1 MAPNRGDSAATF
13 SLTEESLC
21 LATDLYQLTM
31 AAAYYSRQPQPR
43 GSFELFVRRLP
54 PYRNFLVFAGLQQA
68 LASLAAL
75 RFGPKEV
82 DYLRLLPQFKHIDSE
97 FFEFLRGFR
106 FAGDVF
112 AILEGTVFFPEEPV
126 LRVTGTLLEAQLVET
141 LLLSIINFQTAIC
154 SKAARIRLAAG
165 KDHLLAEF
173 GSRRA
178 HGPQAA
184 AWVARA
190 AYLAG
195 FDATSNLFAGKA
207 MDIPVVGTMA
217 HSFVMS
223 FDSEREAFEEYVRLF
238 PNNATLLVDT
248 YDSLQGVRT
257 AVDLGCPIAGIRLDS
272 GNLGELARAARDLLD
287 RAGQPDAKILVS
299 GDLNE
304 TKIGLLLADG
314 APIDSF
320 GVGTQLAASA
330 DAPVVGGI
338 YKLVEVTKGKESIP
352 KFKDSTGKSSYP
364 GRKQVVRRILGGY
377 MHGDRIVPADRLTT
391 ASRSQETEES
401 ESSPRMFEEVE
412 LLQPVVKDGR
422 ILPQPSLDES
432 RLYTRQQLTQLP
444 IRLQQMDSDVTP
456 YSVVIDPELEALFDK
471 GRIQRHRL

>member
-1 MAPNRGDSAATF
+1 MPPSPASSRATF
-13 SLTEESLC
+13 VLTDESLC

-31 AAAYYSRQPQPR
+31 AAAYYSRRPPPQ

-54 PYRNFLVFAGLQQA
+54 LHRNFLVFAGLQQA
-68 LASLAAL
+68 MASLSTL
-75 RFGPKEV
+75 RFGDEEV
-82 DYLRLLPQFKHIDSE
+82 DYLRSLAQFKQVESG
-97 FFEFLRGFR
+97 FFEYLKD
-106 FAGDVF
+106 FAFSGDVY
-112 AILEGTVFFPEEPV
+112 AMPEGTVFFPEEPV
-126 LRVTGTLLEAQLVET
+126 MRVTGTLLEAQLIET
-141 LLLSIINFQTAIC
+141 LLLSIVNFQTAIC

-165 KDHLLAEF
+165 SDRSLAEF

-195 FDATSNLFAGKA
+195 FDSTSNLFAGKA
-207 MDIPVVGTMA
+207 MGIPVVGTMA

-223 FDSEREAFEEYVRLF
+223 FDSEREAFEEYVQLF
-238 PNNATLLVDT
+238 PENAILLVDT

-257 AVDLGCPIAGIRLDS
+257 AIDLGCPIAGIRLDS
-272 GNLGELARAARDLLD
+272 GNLGELARGARDLLD
-287 RAGQPDAKILVS
+287 RNGHSAAKILVS

-320 GVGTQLAASA
+320 GVGTQLATCA

-338 YKLVEVTKGKESIP
+338 YKLVEVLKGMESIP
-352 KFKDSTGKSSYP
+352 KFKDSTGKSTYP
-364 GRKQVVRRILGGY
+364 GRKQVIRRVSNGR
-377 MHGDRIVPADRLTT
+377 MHGDRIVPADK
-391 ASRSQETEES
+391 AAHSGRSELMSDEQ
-401 ESSPRMFEEVE
+401 E
-412 LLQPVVKDGR
+412 LLQQVIKDGEV
-422 ILPQPSLDES
+422 LPQPSLIES
-432 RLYTRQQLTQLP
+432 RLYTKGQLAELP
-444 IRLQQMDSDVTP
+444 VRLQQMDTEVTP
-456 YSVVIDPELEALFDK
+456 YSVVIDPDLQALFDR

>member
-1 MAPNRGDSAATF
+1 MPPDSASSAATF
-13 SLTEESLC
+13 SLTNESLC

-31 AAAYYSRQPQPR
+31 AAAYYSQRPQPQ

-54 PYRNFLVFAGLQQA
+54 PHRNFLLFAGLQQA
-68 LASLAAL
+68 LASLTVL
-75 RFGPKEV
+75 RFAAEEI
-82 DYLRLLPQFKHIDSE
+82 DYLKSLSQFKQIDSG
-97 FFEFLRGFR
+97 FFQFLEEFR
-106 FAGDVF
+106 FTGDVY
-112 AILEGTVFFPEEPV
+112 AIPEGTVFFPDEPV
-126 LRVTGTLLEAQLVET
+126 MRVSGTLLEAQLIET

-165 KDHLLAEF
+165 KDHSLAEF

-184 AWVARA
+184 SWVARA

-223 FDSEREAFEEYVRLF
+223 FDSEREAFEEYVQLF
-238 PNNATLLVDT
+238 PDNATLLVDT

-257 AVDLGCPIAGIRLDS
+257 AIDLGCPIAGVRLDS

-287 RAGQPDAKILVS
+287 RHGHSKAKILVS

-320 GVGTQLAASA
+320 GVGTQLAACA

-338 YKLVEVTKGKESIP
+338 YKLVEVLKGMKSIP
-352 KFKDSTGKSSYP
+352 KFKDSTGKSTYP
-364 GRKQVVRRILGGY
+364 GRKQVVRRISGGR
-377 MHGDRIVPADRLTT
+377 MSGDLIVPADRSARAIRSDRSNALNS
-391 ASRSQETEES
+391 ASEES
-401 ESSPRMFEEVE
+401 E
-412 LLQPVVKDGR
+412 LLQPVVKGGE
-422 ILPQPSLDES
+422 ILPQPTLADS
-432 RLYTRQQLTQLP
+432 RLYTKQQIAQLP
-444 IRLQQMDSDVTP
+444 VRLQQMDTEVTP
-456 YSVVIDPELEALFDK
+456 YSVVIDPELEALFDR
-471 GRIQRHRL
+471 GRIQHHRL